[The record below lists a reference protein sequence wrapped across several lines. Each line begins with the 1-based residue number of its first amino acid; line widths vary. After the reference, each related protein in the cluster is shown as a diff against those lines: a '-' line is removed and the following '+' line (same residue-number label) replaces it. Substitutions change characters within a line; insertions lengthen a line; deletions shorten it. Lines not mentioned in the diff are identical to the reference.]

1 MAIQCSIN
9 NDTIKSKMEYNM
21 STSVGSTVRLKSGG
35 PSMTVKEVMGTLVR
49 VQWFDGSTLKEDVV
63 SISTLALSETVNEQQ
78 ILLG

>member
-9 NDTIKSKMEYNM
+9 NDTIKSKTEYNM

-63 SISTLALSETVNEQQ
+63 SISTLALSEGVNEQQ

>member
-1 MAIQCSIN
+1 
-9 NDTIKSKMEYNM
+9 M

-63 SISTLALSETVNEQQ
+63 SISTLALSEKVNEQQ

>member
-1 MAIQCSIN
+1 
-9 NDTIKSKMEYNM
+9 
-21 STSVGSTVRLKSGG
+21 LKSGG

-63 SISTLALSETVNEQQ
+63 SISTLALSEKVNEQQ